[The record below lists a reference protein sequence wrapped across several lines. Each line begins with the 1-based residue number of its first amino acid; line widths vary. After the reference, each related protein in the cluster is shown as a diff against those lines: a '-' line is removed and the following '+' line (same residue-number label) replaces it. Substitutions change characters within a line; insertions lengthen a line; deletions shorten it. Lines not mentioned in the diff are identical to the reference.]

1 MSKEVSVTGTKY
13 RSAKLWEMIMAPAC
27 AGNNICMYMCMVY
40 ASYAGSE
47 GYGIAT
53 AVVGVIITLSRI
65 LDAVTDTAIAYVF
78 EKFPTKYGKCRPF
91 LLIGW
96 IIEAGAVYL
105 MYGAGANHFKGVAGL
120 VMFILIYIIYIIGY
134 TVNNVA
140 GSVMAS
146 VLTNDPKQRPMF
158 NFVSTIF
165 SYGVPILL
173 SNVVT
178 FNILPKYD
186 NQYNMPMLKEMTLFY
201 IAVSFVCCIVSMIG
215 IARADNDEVWKEA
228 SAKVSGKQEKIGLK
242 QMWEVLSKNK
252 DVQRYIV
259 TCATDKFAQTTA
271 TQSVIMNLVSGVL
284 IGSYSATQ
292 VANNYA
298 SAIGLVFAFGGG
310 IIIGKIGAKKGTV
323 WFSWF
328 AIAISVIQLAVCII
342 LGPSGMHE
350 IGTTGSWAFLL
361 WVACTVG
368 MTAGRML
375 LSVAAGTMRADVTD
389 GEEHRSGNF
398 MPSVIA
404 GVYSLFD
411 KGMSSICAMIA
422 TAAISLIGY
431 VNTVPQMGDEVTS
444 GVFWMGIGLSFVLP
458 IIGFLCN
465 IFAMKNY
472 TLDVET
478 LAQVQADNQAK
489 RDAAAER
496 LHQAEA

>member
-1 MSKEVSVTGTKY
+1 
-13 RSAKLWEMIMAPAC
+13 
-27 AGNNICMYMCMVY
+27 
-40 ASYAGSE
+40 
-47 GYGIAT
+47 
-53 AVVGVIITLSRI
+53 
-65 LDAVTDTAIAYVF
+65 
-78 EKFPTKYGKCRPF
+78 
-91 LLIGW
+91 
-96 IIEAGAVYL
+96 
-105 MYGAGANHFKGVAGL
+105 
-120 VMFILIYIIYIIGY
+120 
-134 TVNNVA
+134 
-140 GSVMAS
+140 MAS

-252 DVQRYIV
+252 DV
-259 TCATDKFAQTTA
+259 
-271 TQSVIMNLVSGVL
+271 
-284 IGSYSATQ
+284 
-292 VANNYA
+292 
-298 SAIGLVFAFGGG
+298 
-310 IIIGKIGAKKGTV
+310 
-323 WFSWF
+323 
-328 AIAISVIQLAVCII
+328 VCII
-342 LGPSGMHE
+342 LGPSGMRE

-444 GVFWMGIGLSFVLP
+444 GVFWMGIGLSFVLL

-489 RDAAAER
+489 RDAAAEQ
-496 LHQAEA
+496 LHQAES

>member
-1 MSKEVSVTGTKY
+1 
-13 RSAKLWEMIMAPAC
+13 
-27 AGNNICMYMCMVY
+27 
-40 ASYAGSE
+40 
-47 GYGIAT
+47 
-53 AVVGVIITLSRI
+53 
-65 LDAVTDTAIAYVF
+65 
-78 EKFPTKYGKCRPF
+78 
-91 LLIGW
+91 
-96 IIEAGAVYL
+96 
-105 MYGAGANHFKGVAGL
+105 
-120 VMFILIYIIYIIGY
+120 
-134 TVNNVA
+134 
-140 GSVMAS
+140 MAS

-228 SAKVSGKQEKIGLK
+228 SAKVSGQQEKIGLK

-252 DVQRYIV
+252 DV
-259 TCATDKFAQTTA
+259 
-271 TQSVIMNLVSGVL
+271 
-284 IGSYSATQ
+284 
-292 VANNYA
+292 
-298 SAIGLVFAFGGG
+298 
-310 IIIGKIGAKKGTV
+310 
-323 WFSWF
+323 
-328 AIAISVIQLAVCII
+328 VCII
-342 LGPSGMHE
+342 LGPSGMRE

-489 RDAAAER
+489 RDAAAEQ
-496 LHQAEA
+496 LHQAES

>member
-1 MSKEVSVTGTKY
+1 
-13 RSAKLWEMIMAPAC
+13 
-27 AGNNICMYMCMVY
+27 
-40 ASYAGSE
+40 
-47 GYGIAT
+47 
-53 AVVGVIITLSRI
+53 
-65 LDAVTDTAIAYVF
+65 
-78 EKFPTKYGKCRPF
+78 
-91 LLIGW
+91 
-96 IIEAGAVYL
+96 
-105 MYGAGANHFKGVAGL
+105 
-120 VMFILIYIIYIIGY
+120 
-134 TVNNVA
+134 
-140 GSVMAS
+140 MAS

-252 DVQRYIV
+252 DV
-259 TCATDKFAQTTA
+259 
-271 TQSVIMNLVSGVL
+271 
-284 IGSYSATQ
+284 
-292 VANNYA
+292 
-298 SAIGLVFAFGGG
+298 
-310 IIIGKIGAKKGTV
+310 
-323 WFSWF
+323 
-328 AIAISVIQLAVCII
+328 VCII
-342 LGPSGMHE
+342 LGPSGMRE

-431 VNTVPQMGDEVTS
+431 VNTVPQMEDEVTS

-489 RDAAAER
+489 RDAAAEQ
-496 LHQAEA
+496 LHQAES

>member
-1 MSKEVSVTGTKY
+1 
-13 RSAKLWEMIMAPAC
+13 
-27 AGNNICMYMCMVY
+27 
-40 ASYAGSE
+40 
-47 GYGIAT
+47 
-53 AVVGVIITLSRI
+53 
-65 LDAVTDTAIAYVF
+65 
-78 EKFPTKYGKCRPF
+78 
-91 LLIGW
+91 
-96 IIEAGAVYL
+96 
-105 MYGAGANHFKGVAGL
+105 
-120 VMFILIYIIYIIGY
+120 
-134 TVNNVA
+134 
-140 GSVMAS
+140 MAS

-252 DVQRYIV
+252 DV
-259 TCATDKFAQTTA
+259 
-271 TQSVIMNLVSGVL
+271 
-284 IGSYSATQ
+284 
-292 VANNYA
+292 
-298 SAIGLVFAFGGG
+298 
-310 IIIGKIGAKKGTV
+310 
-323 WFSWF
+323 
-328 AIAISVIQLAVCII
+328 VCII
-342 LGPSGMHE
+342 LGPSGMRE

-489 RDAAAER
+489 RDAAAEQ
-496 LHQAEA
+496 LHQAES

>member
-1 MSKEVSVTGTKY
+1 
-13 RSAKLWEMIMAPAC
+13 
-27 AGNNICMYMCMVY
+27 
-40 ASYAGSE
+40 
-47 GYGIAT
+47 
-53 AVVGVIITLSRI
+53 
-65 LDAVTDTAIAYVF
+65 
-78 EKFPTKYGKCRPF
+78 
-91 LLIGW
+91 
-96 IIEAGAVYL
+96 
-105 MYGAGANHFKGVAGL
+105 
-120 VMFILIYIIYIIGY
+120 
-134 TVNNVA
+134 
-140 GSVMAS
+140 MAS

-252 DVQRYIV
+252 DV
-259 TCATDKFAQTTA
+259 
-271 TQSVIMNLVSGVL
+271 
-284 IGSYSATQ
+284 
-292 VANNYA
+292 
-298 SAIGLVFAFGGG
+298 
-310 IIIGKIGAKKGTV
+310 
-323 WFSWF
+323 
-328 AIAISVIQLAVCII
+328 VCII
-342 LGPSGMHE
+342 LGPSGMRE

-361 WVACTVG
+361 WVACMVG

-472 TLDVET
+472 TLDLET

-489 RDAAAER
+489 RDAAAEQ
-496 LHQAEA
+496 LHQAES

>member
-1 MSKEVSVTGTKY
+1 
-13 RSAKLWEMIMAPAC
+13 
-27 AGNNICMYMCMVY
+27 
-40 ASYAGSE
+40 
-47 GYGIAT
+47 
-53 AVVGVIITLSRI
+53 
-65 LDAVTDTAIAYVF
+65 
-78 EKFPTKYGKCRPF
+78 
-91 LLIGW
+91 
-96 IIEAGAVYL
+96 
-105 MYGAGANHFKGVAGL
+105 
-120 VMFILIYIIYIIGY
+120 
-134 TVNNVA
+134 
-140 GSVMAS
+140 MAS

-228 SAKVSGKQEKIGLK
+228 SAKVSGQQEKIGLK

-252 DVQRYIV
+252 DV
-259 TCATDKFAQTTA
+259 
-271 TQSVIMNLVSGVL
+271 
-284 IGSYSATQ
+284 
-292 VANNYA
+292 
-298 SAIGLVFAFGGG
+298 
-310 IIIGKIGAKKGTV
+310 
-323 WFSWF
+323 
-328 AIAISVIQLAVCII
+328 VCII
-342 LGPSGMHE
+342 LGPSGMRE

-368 MTAGRML
+368 MTAGRIL

-489 RDAAAER
+489 RDAAAEQ
-496 LHQAEA
+496 LHQAES

>member
-1 MSKEVSVTGTKY
+1 
-13 RSAKLWEMIMAPAC
+13 
-27 AGNNICMYMCMVY
+27 
-40 ASYAGSE
+40 
-47 GYGIAT
+47 
-53 AVVGVIITLSRI
+53 
-65 LDAVTDTAIAYVF
+65 
-78 EKFPTKYGKCRPF
+78 
-91 LLIGW
+91 
-96 IIEAGAVYL
+96 
-105 MYGAGANHFKGVAGL
+105 
-120 VMFILIYIIYIIGY
+120 
-134 TVNNVA
+134 
-140 GSVMAS
+140 MAS

-228 SAKVSGKQEKIGLK
+228 SAKVSGQQEKIGLK

-252 DVQRYIV
+252 DV
-259 TCATDKFAQTTA
+259 
-271 TQSVIMNLVSGVL
+271 
-284 IGSYSATQ
+284 
-292 VANNYA
+292 
-298 SAIGLVFAFGGG
+298 
-310 IIIGKIGAKKGTV
+310 
-323 WFSWF
+323 
-328 AIAISVIQLAVCII
+328 VCII
-342 LGPSGMHE
+342 LGPSSMRE

-489 RDAAAER
+489 RDAAAEQ
-496 LHQAEA
+496 LHQAES

>member
-1 MSKEVSVTGTKY
+1 MNFCTNQIGNSCYCIVKRRG
-13 RSAKLWEMIMAPAC
+13 RSIRF
-27 AGNNICMYMCMVY
+27 NN
-40 ASYAGSE
+40 
-47 GYGIAT
+47 
-53 AVVGVIITLSRI
+53 
-65 LDAVTDTAIAYVF
+65 
-78 EKFPTKYGKCRPF
+78 
-91 LLIGW
+91 
-96 IIEAGAVYL
+96 
-105 MYGAGANHFKGVAGL
+105 
-120 VMFILIYIIYIIGY
+120 IYIIGY

-140 GSVMAS
+140 G
-146 VLTNDPKQRPMF
+146 
-158 NFVSTIF
+158 
-165 SYGVPILL
+165 
-173 SNVVT
+173 
-178 FNILPKYD
+178 
-186 NQYNMPMLKEMTLFY
+186 
-201 IAVSFVCCIVSMIG
+201 SFVCCIVSMIG

-252 DVQRYIV
+252 DV
-259 TCATDKFAQTTA
+259 
-271 TQSVIMNLVSGVL
+271 
-284 IGSYSATQ
+284 
-292 VANNYA
+292 
-298 SAIGLVFAFGGG
+298 
-310 IIIGKIGAKKGTV
+310 
-323 WFSWF
+323 
-328 AIAISVIQLAVCII
+328 VCII

-489 RDAAAER
+489 RDAAAEQ

>member
-1 MSKEVSVTGTKY
+1 
-13 RSAKLWEMIMAPAC
+13 
-27 AGNNICMYMCMVY
+27 
-40 ASYAGSE
+40 
-47 GYGIAT
+47 
-53 AVVGVIITLSRI
+53 
-65 LDAVTDTAIAYVF
+65 
-78 EKFPTKYGKCRPF
+78 
-91 LLIGW
+91 
-96 IIEAGAVYL
+96 
-105 MYGAGANHFKGVAGL
+105 
-120 VMFILIYIIYIIGY
+120 
-134 TVNNVA
+134 
-140 GSVMAS
+140 
-146 VLTNDPKQRPMF
+146 
-158 NFVSTIF
+158 
-165 SYGVPILL
+165 
-173 SNVVT
+173 
-178 FNILPKYD
+178 
-186 NQYNMPMLKEMTLFY
+186 
-201 IAVSFVCCIVSMIG
+201 
-215 IARADNDEVWKEA
+215 
-228 SAKVSGKQEKIGLK
+228 
-242 QMWEVLSKNK
+242 MWEVLSKNN

-342 LGPSGMHE
+342 LGPSGMRE

-431 VNTVPQMGDEVTS
+431 VNTVPQMGDAVTS

>member
-1 MSKEVSVTGTKY
+1 
-13 RSAKLWEMIMAPAC
+13 
-27 AGNNICMYMCMVY
+27 
-40 ASYAGSE
+40 
-47 GYGIAT
+47 
-53 AVVGVIITLSRI
+53 
-65 LDAVTDTAIAYVF
+65 
-78 EKFPTKYGKCRPF
+78 
-91 LLIGW
+91 
-96 IIEAGAVYL
+96 
-105 MYGAGANHFKGVAGL
+105 
-120 VMFILIYIIYIIGY
+120 
-134 TVNNVA
+134 
-140 GSVMAS
+140 MAS

-252 DVQRYIV
+252 DI
-259 TCATDKFAQTTA
+259 
-271 TQSVIMNLVSGVL
+271 
-284 IGSYSATQ
+284 
-292 VANNYA
+292 
-298 SAIGLVFAFGGG
+298 
-310 IIIGKIGAKKGTV
+310 
-323 WFSWF
+323 
-328 AIAISVIQLAVCII
+328 VCII
-342 LGPSGMHE
+342 LGPSGMRE

-422 TAAISLIGY
+422 TVAISLIGY
-431 VNTVPQMGDEVTS
+431 VNTVPQMEDEVTS

-489 RDAAAER
+489 RDAAAEQ
-496 LHQAEA
+496 LHQAES

>member
-1 MSKEVSVTGTKY
+1 
-13 RSAKLWEMIMAPAC
+13 
-27 AGNNICMYMCMVY
+27 
-40 ASYAGSE
+40 
-47 GYGIAT
+47 
-53 AVVGVIITLSRI
+53 
-65 LDAVTDTAIAYVF
+65 
-78 EKFPTKYGKCRPF
+78 
-91 LLIGW
+91 
-96 IIEAGAVYL
+96 
-105 MYGAGANHFKGVAGL
+105 
-120 VMFILIYIIYIIGY
+120 
-134 TVNNVA
+134 
-140 GSVMAS
+140 MAS

-201 IAVSFVCCIVSMIG
+201 IAVSFVCCIVSMMG

-252 DVQRYIV
+252 DV
-259 TCATDKFAQTTA
+259 
-271 TQSVIMNLVSGVL
+271 
-284 IGSYSATQ
+284 
-292 VANNYA
+292 
-298 SAIGLVFAFGGG
+298 
-310 IIIGKIGAKKGTV
+310 
-323 WFSWF
+323 
-328 AIAISVIQLAVCII
+328 VCII
-342 LGPSGMHE
+342 LGPSGMRE

-489 RDAAAER
+489 RDAAAEQ
-496 LHQAEA
+496 LHQAES

>member
-1 MSKEVSVTGTKY
+1 
-13 RSAKLWEMIMAPAC
+13 
-27 AGNNICMYMCMVY
+27 
-40 ASYAGSE
+40 
-47 GYGIAT
+47 
-53 AVVGVIITLSRI
+53 
-65 LDAVTDTAIAYVF
+65 
-78 EKFPTKYGKCRPF
+78 
-91 LLIGW
+91 
-96 IIEAGAVYL
+96 
-105 MYGAGANHFKGVAGL
+105 
-120 VMFILIYIIYIIGY
+120 
-134 TVNNVA
+134 
-140 GSVMAS
+140 MAS

-186 NQYNMPMLKEMTLFY
+186 NQYNMPMLKEVTLFY

-252 DVQRYIV
+252 DV
-259 TCATDKFAQTTA
+259 
-271 TQSVIMNLVSGVL
+271 
-284 IGSYSATQ
+284 
-292 VANNYA
+292 
-298 SAIGLVFAFGGG
+298 
-310 IIIGKIGAKKGTV
+310 
-323 WFSWF
+323 
-328 AIAISVIQLAVCII
+328 VCII
-342 LGPSGMHE
+342 LGPSGMRE

-489 RDAAAER
+489 RDAAAEQ
-496 LHQAEA
+496 LHQAES